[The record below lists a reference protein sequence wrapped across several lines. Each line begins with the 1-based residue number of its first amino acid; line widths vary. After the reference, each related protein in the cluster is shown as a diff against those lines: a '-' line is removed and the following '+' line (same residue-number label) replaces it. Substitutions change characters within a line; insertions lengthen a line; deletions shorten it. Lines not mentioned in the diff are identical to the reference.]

1 MNISRRFIEYPVMTT
16 LVMAALVIFGI
27 VGYFGL
33 PTSELPNV
41 DFPTV
46 QVSAQL
52 AGADPQTMASAIAA
66 PLENAFST
74 VPGIDTMSSQSTLGN
89 TSIVLQFKLSRNI
102 DAAAQDVQAAISSA
116 TRQLPK
122 TMITPPTY
130 RKVNPGDQP
139 VFLMVL
145 TSRHV
150 ADHDGDQLR
159 QSSRAR
165 DFGAGRR
172 GAGSG
177 HRRLQI
183 RRAHPGRSQ
192 CLGCARLGIDT
203 LANAINDVNI
213 NQATGSLNGA
223 NDAQVIHTDGQ
234 LSNAAQ
240 FRNQIVA
247 YSNGAPVRLGDVANV
262 IDSSANIRQADWYRT
277 TRAVSLQV
285 QRQPGANTIEVV
297 QQIGRCSPASWPVCP
312 PASIWKSAMIA
323 AKSSAPRWTMCR
335 RRF

>member
-27 VGYFGL
+27 VGYLGL

-66 PLENAFST
+66 PLESAFST
-74 VPGIDTMSSQSTLGN
+74 VPGIDNMSSQSTLGN

-145 TSRHV
+145 TSNTLPITTAINYANLLSREISVLDGV
-150 ADHDGDQLR
+150 AQVQVTGASKYAVRIQADPNALA
-159 QSSRAR
+159 AR
-165 DFGAGRR
+165 G
-172 GAGSG
+172 
-177 HRRLQI
+177 
-183 RRAHPGRSQ
+183 
-192 CLGCARLGIDT
+192 LGIDT

-213 NQATGSLNGA
+213 NQATGSLN
-223 NDAQVIHTDGQ
+223 
-234 LSNAAQ
+234 
-240 FRNQIVA
+240 
-247 YSNGAPVRLGDVANV
+247 
-262 IDSSANIRQADWYRT
+262 
-277 TRAVSLQV
+277 
-285 QRQPGANTIEVV
+285 
-297 QQIGRCSPASWPVCP
+297 
-312 PASIWKSAMIA
+312 
-323 AKSSAPRWTMCR
+323 
-335 RRF
+335 